1 MLVLCVVPVG
11 LLAGP
16 LVALLGGF
24 AVLGLQM
31 AVRSKRAW
39 RNLAEEIQERRSS
52 EEGLRRRAAAL
63 EESHAELERARM
75 QSETANRVK
84 SVFLANMSHEIRT
97 PMNGIIGMA
106 ELLLETEL
114 SQEQRDYARTIHGSA
129 RGLLSTLNDVL
140 DLSKIEAGKVEL
152 ENGEFQ
158 LRDCMQAIV
167 ELLFPKARSKGL
179 EFTYLVD
186 PSVPDR
192 LIGDSARLRQILI
205 NLIGNAVKFTE
216 RGNVDVAVS
225 MSRSEEQRVVLEFR
239 VSDTGV
245 GIPPEKQLN
254 LFQPFTG
261 LDAVAAGQHEGTGLG
276 LAISHQLAGLMGGEL
291 GMDST
296 SEKGSSFWL
305 RVPFGRSGT
314 ARASEEDFSALR
326 GKRLLVV
333 DADPGARHV
342 VRVYAEGLGLEVSE
356 QSDPTSVLPELRSAC
371 KAGRPYDIV
380 VLDRDLPRIG
390 GRELASRIKSE
401 LPLRRVRLI
410 LMSALGHADRPN
422 NLARA
427 GLDAWIPKP
436 VHGNGLRSAL
446 LHVIE
451 EPVTNGRYEPSQ
463 VYPRRSPRS
472 GTPKVL
478 LVEDNVVN
486 QKVAALLLKR
496 AGCHVT
502 LASNGREAVEA
513 VQEKPFDL
521 VFMDCQM
528 PTMSGFEAT
537 HAIRELEDEE
547 RRCVRIVAMTA
558 NALVGDR
565 ERCLLAGMND
575 YLSKPVQLVDL
586 ERMLDRWIEP
596 QDPLERR
603 GQLNMGRNLEDVL
616 DQQVIASLRELS
628 GEDEPSLFAELV
640 QLFLEDTP
648 DRIHQL
654 SEALEANDAHSLE
667 RAAHALKSSAANL
680 GASTLSGLFREIES
694 VGRSQQLERA
704 AALIQESRQEYERVQ
719 HALQAEIAA

>member
-1 MLVLCVVPVG
+1 MLVLSVVPIG
-11 LLAGP
+11 
-16 LVALLGGF
+16 LLGGPFVALATGF
-24 AVLGLQM
+24 AILGLQM
-31 AVRSKRAW
+31 AVRSKRTW
-39 RNLAEEIQERRSS
+39 RNLEQEVQERRAA
-52 EEGLRRRAAAL
+52 EEGLLRRAATL
-63 EESHAELERARM
+63 EESRAESERARL

-97 PMNGIIGMA
+97 PMNGIIGMS
-106 ELLLETEL
+106 ELLLDTEL
-114 SQEQRDYARTIHGSA
+114 THEQRDYARTIHHSA
-129 RGLLSTLNDVL
+129 QGLLGTLNDVL

-158 LRDCMQAIV
+158 LRCCVQATI

-179 EFTYLVD
+179 DFTCLVD
-186 PSVPDR
+186 PAVPDR
-192 LIGDSARLRQILI
+192 LIGDSARLQQILI
-205 NLIGNAVKFTE
+205 HLIGNAIKYTE
-216 RGNVDVAVS
+216 RGKVDVGVS
-225 MSRSEEQRVVLEFR
+225 MSRNEGQRVFLEFL

-245 GIPPEKQLN
+245 GMPPERTRSDE
-254 LFQPFTG
+254 P
-261 LDAVAAGQHEGTGLG
+261 VAGRHEGAGLG
-276 LAISHQLAGLMGGEL
+276 LAISHQLASLMGGEL
-291 GMDST
+291 GMEST
-296 SEKGSSFWL
+296 SKGGSTFWL
-305 RVPFGRSGT
+305 RVPFGRSQ
-314 ARASEEDFSALR
+314 APQACEEAPAVLH

-333 DADPGARHV
+333 DASPGARRV

-356 QSDPTSVLPELRSAC
+356 QSDPTSVLPELHSAC
-371 KAGRPYDIV
+371 KEGRPYDIV

-401 LPLRRVRLI
+401 PSLRQARLI
-410 LMSALGHADRPN
+410 LMSALGQADRPN

-446 LHVIE
+446 LHVVE
-451 EPVTNGRYEPSQ
+451 EPVTNGQHDPS
-463 VYPRRSPRS
+463 PALPRS
-472 GTPKVL
+472 QPRNGRPRVL

-486 QKVAALLLKR
+486 QKVAGLLLRR

-513 VQEKPFDL
+513 VQEQPFDL

-537 HAIRELEDEE
+537 QAIRELEDEE

-596 QDPLERR
+596 QEHLQRR
-603 GQLNMGRNLEDVL
+603 GEPYMSRNPEDVL
-616 DQQVIASLRELS
+616 DHEVIASLRELS
-628 GEDEPSLFAELV
+628 GDDEPSLFAELV

-654 SEALEANDAHSLE
+654 SQALEANDAHSLE

-680 GASTLSGLFREIES
+680 GASALSALFREIES
-694 VGRSQQLERA
+694 FGRTKQLERA
-704 AALIQESRQEYERVQ
+704 AALIRESRQEYERVQ